1 MKNLTKKI
9 GIGLFSAFLLGSC
22 ATQKDLTNSTKGSLF
37 DKSEYAL
44 TSDILKD
51 ENKKLNELERKY
63 NQALER
69 GATIQSPEFLR
80 LFQEYEYQKSKVQN
94 YQDILRLDSKVK

>member
-9 GIGLFSAFLLGSC
+9 GVGLFSAFLLGSC
-22 ATQKDLTNSTKGSLF
+22 ATQKYSAKPVEGSLL

-51 ENKKLNELERKY
+51 ENKKLNELESKFNR
-63 NQALER
+63 ALEN
-69 GATIQSPEFLR
+69 GATILSPEFLN
-80 LFQEYEYQKSKVQN
+80 LLQDYEYQRSRVEN
-94 YQDILRLDSKVK
+94 YQDILRMGSKKK

>member
-9 GIGLFSAFLLGSC
+9 GIGLLSTFLAVGC
-22 ATQKDLTNSTKGSLF
+22 TTQKYSTNSTKGSLL

-51 ENKKLNELERKY
+51 ENKKLDEVERKF
-63 NQALER
+63 NRALDKGE
-69 GATIQSPEFLR
+69 TIESPAFMQ
-80 LFQEYEYQKSKVQN
+80 LFWDYQYQKSIVDN
-94 YQDILRLDSKVK
+94 YQSILRMDVREK